1 MLLQSILAAT
11 DPSHVD
17 YADLQNAV
25 AKIVAVADNVR
36 HALAVHTGRL
46 RAHARALT
54 ADRGRC
60 MGWARAR
67 R

>member
-17 YADLQNAV
+17 YADLRNAV

-46 RAHARALT
+46 HARA
-54 ADRGRC
+54 
-60 MGWARAR
+60 RAH
-67 R
+67 